1 MFYKD
6 GDYHRN
12 YAPVERNPSGVGRE
26 VTIRALTD
34 LSKEAKIELLVKQD
48 LHTRT
53 VLQTSSRKPIF
64 QELFEFNNSR
74 KAKTTSQARRKQG
87 FAETQIKRLG
97 EKQLPGSSKT
107 RPKGSWFIASIFFF
121 TFFEK
126 ILPSFSFTFITF
138 LW

>member
-53 VLQTSSRKPIF
+53 VLQTSSRKP
-64 QELFEFNNSR
+64 
-74 KAKTTSQARRKQG
+74 T
-87 FAETQIKRLG
+87 
-97 EKQLPGSSKT
+97 LPGT
-107 RPKGSWFIASIFFF
+107 
-121 TFFEK
+121 
-126 ILPSFSFTFITF
+126 L
-138 LW
+138 